1 MRVVSVV
8 IEDVTGAKRQRAD
21 IPDDIPLKR
30 VITALITKMK
40 LPSVSP
46 SGSPLNY
53 QLHHKASGRSLS
65 ESDTLANAGIRDGAV
80 LKIHPVVV
88 AGGNSRKY

>member
-1 MRVVSVV
+1 MRILSIE

-21 IPDDIPLKR
+21 IPDDVPLKR
-30 VITALITKMK
+30 VISALVSKMK
-40 LPSVSP
+40 LPTVSP

-65 ESDTLANAGIRDGAV
+65 ESDSLASAGIREGAV

-88 AGGNSRKY
+88 AGRG